1 MITGEPHY
9 ARVCIVRLAR
19 SDVDTDVDELLP
31 TAPPQNAQLARRR
44 PDGNKFSFALSFY
57 ALYCILRSG
66 LLALKWLRDVSRWA
80 WDEVMGAGSG
90 GVDRRIAVD
99 RHRKSGGG
107 TSGIPCPP
115 GSDSP
120 RMPRVKTP
128 GWGTI
133 SNCPRRG

>member
-66 LLALKWLRDVSRWA
+66 LLALKWLRDVY
-80 WDEVMGAGSG
+80 
-90 GVDRRIAVD
+90 
-99 RHRKSGGG
+99 
-107 TSGIPCPP
+107 
-115 GSDSP
+115 
-120 RMPRVKTP
+120 
-128 GWGTI
+128 
-133 SNCPRRG
+133 